1 MNPVQFPLALNK
13 EYASFEAL
21 KTACREAAILGNF
34 EYATVKSDKRRYTI
48 KCKRDQCPWRLHASL
63 IPKSTMVCIR
73 SFVNDHQCVT
83 PIFERGHSQAT
94 QAAIASKIIEKL
106 HDQPTYRPKDIVQDM
121 QRELGIQIHY
131 KKALRAKDVAMAE
144 INGSFEDAYK
154 QLPQYCEDLKKSNP
168 FTTAIVDSTSEG
180 RFNRMFVSFGAS
192 AKGFRFC
199 RPILGL
205 DGTHLKNKYQGI
217 LLAAMAVDALG
228 SLFPIAHAVVI
239 AEDDDNWFW
248 FLQQLRQIV
257 QDHANQFLELNALTL
272 LFDHQKGLIDGVAH
286 VFPNSPHS
294 YCLRH
299 LEANFYKEFKYPSS
313 NQYSGKLHERYL
325 RRSSTKRC
333 RR

>member
-1 MNPVQFPLALNK
+1 
-13 EYASFEAL
+13 
-21 KTACREAAILGNF
+21 
-34 EYATVKSDKRRYTI
+34 
-48 KCKRDQCPWRLHASL
+48 
-63 IPKSTMVCIR
+63 
-73 SFVNDHQCVT
+73 
-83 PIFERGHSQAT
+83 
-94 QAAIASKIIEKL
+94 
-106 HDQPTYRPKDIVQDM
+106 M

-131 KKALRAKDVAMAE
+131 KKALRTKDVAMAE

-228 SLFPIAHAVVI
+228 SLFPITHAVVI

-257 QDHANQFLELNALTL
+257 QDYANQFLELNALTL
-272 LFDHQKGLIDGVAH
+272 LSDRQKRAH
-286 VFPNSPHS
+286 
-294 YCLRH
+294 
-299 LEANFYKEFKYPSS
+299 
-313 NQYSGKLHERYL
+313 
-325 RRSSTKRC
+325 
-333 RR
+333 